1 MLKSEI
7 LDISKFVPLN
17 ASHFIDFEDELMD
30 KHPAVGIFHALKAL
44 KNKET
49 ESELS
54 QHFLQEAACRLTN
67 RKQLFHFL
75 QNLHQYEEQKAT
87 IESKINLEEIPVKEN
102 IEEIAIETKVE
113 TPIIEIAP
121 LVVEA
126 KQEQPTVEEIVKED
140 VIEEEVLVKPKAEE
154 RKENTTFT
162 DTLKNEK
169 HTFIEWIKIFQGG
182 TVPHIT
188 NEEETTEK
196 EEEETTQP
204 KTTYPNDS
212 RSERVVENADDLKY
226 ADELARKSITFN
238 WDNATE
244 TLAKIYAK
252 QGKKQKAI
260 EVYKYLILKYPSK
273 SSYFAS
279 QIENLEK

>member
-7 LDISKFVPLN
+7 LDISKLVPLN
-17 ASHFIDFEDELMD
+17 VSHFNDFEDELMD

-44 KNKET
+44 KNKES

-75 QNLHQYEEQKAT
+75 QNLHLYEEQKAT
-87 IESKINLEEIPVKEN
+87 LDSKIN
-102 IEEIAIETKVE
+102 IEEIPIEEKLEETAIETQVE
-113 TPIIEIAP
+113 TPIIEIVP
-121 LVVEA
+121 QKVEV
-126 KQEQPTVEEIVKED
+126 KQEPPE
-140 VIEEEVLVKPKAEE
+140 IEELVITKDEELVNSEAEE
-154 RKENTTFT
+154 RKDNTSFT

-182 TVPHIT
+182 TVSNVAADEKPI
-188 NEEETTEK
+188 EK
-196 EEEETTQP
+196 EDTTKPQP
-204 KTTYPNDS
+204 TFENNS
-212 RSERVVENADDLKY
+212 RSERVVENEDDLKY

>member
-7 LDISKFVPLN
+7 LDISKFVPLDT
-17 ASHFIDFEDELMD
+17 SHFIDFDDEMMD

-44 KNKET
+44 KNKEA

-75 QNLHQYEEQKAT
+75 QNLHQYEEQKVA
-87 IESKINLEEIPVKEN
+87 IQPEVV
-102 IEEIAIETKVE
+102 IEEIVVEEINEEIISKPEIDTPIVEEVTRVVE
-113 TPIIEIAP
+113 T
-121 LVVEA
+121 
-126 KQEQPTVEEIVKED
+126 KQEQP
-140 VIEEEVLVKPKAEE
+140 VIEELVVAKDEEVVKPEVEE
-154 RKENTTFT
+154 RKDNATFT

-182 TVPHIT
+182 SVPNIPI
-188 NEEETTEK
+188 EEKPIEK
-196 EEEETTQP
+196 EEEETPQSR
-204 KTTYPNDS
+204 TTYPNDS
-212 RSERVVENADDLKY
+212 RSERVVENIDDLKY